1 MTSKVEK
8 QKRQGEK
15 KKKKRK
21 RKRTRGSCSDRSY
34 VKELHKQLSGQTGG
48 VNKTGR
54 ADKEMT
60 NVG

>member
-8 QKRQGEK
+8 EKRQGE

-34 VKELHKQLSGQTGG
+34 VKVLHKQLSGQTGG

-60 NVG
+60 NGG